1 MVKMRRRKEEGCAYL
16 DSFHDL
22 STRNVRP
29 SETNGSRSLDLRWS
43 DGLPRTTLSRP
54 TAKHLVV
61 ASTRWGRAKEMF
73 CFV

>member
-1 MVKMRRRKEEGCAYL
+1 MAKMRRRKEEGCAYL

-43 DGLPRTTLSRP
+43 DGLPRTTLS
-54 TAKHLVV
+54 LV
-61 ASTRWGRAKEMF
+61 
-73 CFV
+73 